1 MATNQ
6 QPQNLMMGSRGPE
19 VSDLQNTL
27 KQHGLYNG
35 PIDGVYGPQTQSAVQ
50 NFQNISGI
58 KTDGIYGPQTTST
71 LDAWSKNPIK
81 FAIADPVIQQRMQQN
96 PLFAQ
101 TMNQLAASGGNQA
114 DTIAAAHLIS
124 KNSGGAV
131 NYFDANGNFNPD
143 VFKQAALGYLSPE
156 INQSFKYYANDFAQG
171 LQNEKQQYQSQLAST
186 QLGQQQQSQQ
196 FQTQQGS
203 TNQVNTGAGQQ
214 MRQSFYNNQNQQLA
228 GLQSQAQTTLSGLAC
243 NRAQS
248 RYG

>member
-1 MATNQ
+1 
-6 QPQNLMMGSRGPE
+6 
-19 VSDLQNTL
+19 
-27 KQHGLYNG
+27 
-35 PIDGVYGPQTQSAVQ
+35 
-50 NFQNISGI
+50 
-58 KTDGIYGPQTTST
+58 
-71 LDAWSKNPIK
+71 
-81 FAIADPVIQQRMQQN
+81 MQQN

-228 GLQSQAQTTLSGLAC
+228 GNLSTCANQTKRNRSGQAAVSAVRLKAPPSKCGPNHSRCLETVCELRRSYHLALSQRPTALNNKLKELAY
-243 NRAQS
+243 QF
-248 RYG
+248 